1 MKHLALDAHTR
12 TSELSVRDARGR
24 LIDCRQVPT
33 EAHALI
39 ESIGHVAG
47 RKTLVVEESNL
58 AGWLKRTLEPH
69 VTRFIVCNPKQ
80 NHWIAKDE
88 EKDDPLDAN
97 KLSHLLYGGFLK
109 EVHHP
114 AEPQQRFKNLVLHH
128 YRLSRSVVR
137 YKNQINAKYREQGF
151 VCRSYLKQ
159 GIPDELDEIR
169 SAELEDLCDILEAAE
184 SIGKRAKTRLQRE
197 ARKFPQIA
205 RFQEMPGIGLIRAS
219 TFFAIIDTPFRFPS
233 RSKIW
238 VYCGIGLKTRAS
250 AERVYRQG
258 PNQEFNRY
266 LKSAVKQAVGN
277 AVRQKGRFQDQYDRL
292 VKLGTDPRQAR
303 VTVSRSIVSTMWS
316 IWKSGEQYNPE
327 MS

>member
-1 MKHLALDAHTR
+1 M
-12 TSELSVRDARGR
+12 
-24 LIDCRQVPT
+24 
-33 EAHALI
+33 
-39 ESIGHVAG
+39 
-47 RKTLVVEESNL
+47 
-58 AGWLKRTLEPH
+58 
-69 VTRFIVCNPKQ
+69 
-80 NHWIAKDE
+80 
-88 EKDDPLDAN
+88 
-97 KLSHLLYGGFLK
+97 
-109 EVHHP
+109 
-114 AEPQQRFKNLVLHH
+114 
-128 YRLSRSVVR
+128 
-137 YKNQINAKYREQGF
+137 
-151 VCRSYLKQ
+151 CRSYLKQ
-159 GIPDELDEIR
+159 GIPEELDEIR

-238 VYCGIGLKTRAS
+238 VYCGIGLKTRVS

-316 IWKSGEQYNPE
+316 IWKSGEHYNPE